1 MGKVPRSRP
10 GAASTLQ
17 PEVEPINTG
26 GSSGATTTTETR
38 PRSRPRDDRDETWEQ
53 LGTYV
58 PSDVARALRMHAAA
72 DRVEIRDVVTAA
84 LRAYPDLAPYL
95 SSKQDS
101 QTAS

>member
-1 MGKVPRSRP
+1 MGKVPRNRP

-26 GSSGATTTTETR
+26 GSTATSETPAR
-38 PRSRPRDDRDETWEQ
+38 PRPREEPWEQ

-95 SSKQDS
+95 TSKQDS
-101 QTAS
+101 QNAS